1 MEYELTGK
9 YGDKTAGLLNKRHNG
24 NFAVRIRI
32 CYKQAAVGNNKK
44 NGKQPYPVV
53 FKG

>member
-1 MEYELTGK
+1 MEYKLAGK
-9 YGDKTAGLLNKRHNG
+9 YGDKAAGLLNKRQDG

-32 CYKQAAVGNNKK
+32 CYKQAAVDNNKK